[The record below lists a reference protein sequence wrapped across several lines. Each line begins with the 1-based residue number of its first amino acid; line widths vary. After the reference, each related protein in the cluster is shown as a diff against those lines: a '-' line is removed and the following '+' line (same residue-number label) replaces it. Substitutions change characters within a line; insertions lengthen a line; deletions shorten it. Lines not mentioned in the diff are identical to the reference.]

1 MLDVTTDGN
10 YITFGE
16 RFGVSFQ
23 RTLRIPD
30 DGKTYP
36 LPPSLGK
43 FPIYHVEDYKESV
56 PKDWIERGGVFIPM
70 YQREALW
77 IHFSAANWKPNAV
90 KVGVGMINAISGKKW
105 DQDLIDSENDYV
117 VCPQQPWL
125 DGINA
130 GDGFIKQI
138 VAMPLGMGYTA
149 EGQVTGEEKFGG
161 IQIIAYEPKPGKFPD
176 KPPIER
182 LDSISENEK
191 MCMDPLEMND
201 ICYSIASADMGL
213 GAGGKMKQKIYPD
226 EYGIDTWNQYNY
238 GRIYVHIVNSM
249 AFKEITGFNPPT
261 TPISAKQYTSYGFPW
276 FDLYDEE
283 KGDIKSSNN
292 LKKVKTIKE
301 MDKEKGFKSQQDD
314 STVDVSPDKVVI
326 LQKKGKPVQK
336 GKW

>member
-10 YITFGE
+10 AIKIGE
-16 RFGVSFQ
+16 RFSVSFQ

-43 FPIYHVEDYKESV
+43 FPIYHVEDFQQTV
-56 PKDWIERGGVFIPM
+56 PEDWVERGGVFIPM

-77 IHFSAANWKPNAV
+77 IQFNAANWKPNAV

-105 DQDLIDSENDYV
+105 DQDLMDSENDYI
-117 VCPQQPWL
+117 VCPEQPWL

-130 GDGFIKQI
+130 GDGYIKQF
-138 VAMPLGMGYTA
+138 VAMPLGMGYTV
-149 EGQVTGEEKFGG
+149 EGQVTGEEKYGG
-161 IQIIAYEPKPGKFPD
+161 FQIIAYEPKPGRFPD
-176 KPPIER
+176 EPPIER
-182 LDSISENEK
+182 H
-191 MCMDPLEMND
+191 LEMCD
-201 ICYSIASADMGL
+201 VCYSVKCVDMGL

-226 EYGIDTWNQYNY
+226 EYGIDTWNKDNY
-238 GRIYVHIVNSM
+238 GRIYIHIVNSM
-249 AFKEITGFNPPT
+249 AFRDITGFEPPT
-261 TPISAKQYTSYGFPW
+261 TPISAKLYTSYGFPW

-292 LKKVKTIKE
+292 LKKVKAIKE

>member
-43 FPIYHVEDYKESV
+43 FPIYHVEDYKETV
-56 PKDWIERGGVFIPM
+56 PEDWVERGGVFIPM

-77 IHFSAANWKPNAV
+77 IQFNAANWKPNAV

-105 DQDLIDSENDYV
+105 DQRLVDSENDYV
-117 VCPQQPWL
+117 VCPDQPWL

-130 GDGFIKQI
+130 GDGFIKQF
-138 VAMPLGMGYTA
+138 VAMPLGMGYTV

-161 IQIIAYEPKPGKFPD
+161 IQIIVYEPKPGKFPD
-176 KPPIER
+176 ELPISR
-182 LDSISENEK
+182 HYSLSDFHHKNSS
-191 MCMDPLEMND
+191 PLEMSD
-201 ICYSIASADMGL
+201 VCYSIKCVDMGL

-226 EYGIDTWNQYNY
+226 EYEIDTWNQNNY
-238 GRIYVHIVNSM
+238 GRIYIHIVNSM
-249 AFKEITGFNPPT
+249 AFRDITGFEPPT
-261 TPISAKQYTSYGFPW
+261 TPISAKQYASYGFPW

-283 KGDIKSSNN
+283 KGDIKSSKDLN
-292 LKKVKTIKE
+292 KVKTIKE
-301 MDKEKGFKSQQDD
+301 MDKEKGFKPQQDD
-314 STVDVSPDKVVI
+314 SSVKIFHKKIVL

-336 GKW
+336 GSW